1 MDNKNW
7 IPLFK
12 KNKSAI
18 WIRGLLSNDEEIN
31 FDNTKQWRDLKD
43 YCEENKVFF
52 KELYIQFKSHQ
63 EKIDIKGVDG
73 IYIGRAIRGSIAS
86 GSNTHYYVV
95 AAVRGEV
102 MYKKWW
108 VTPELIVE
116 KENED
121 DVTDEAK
128 PAIIYDKTKTN

>member
-1 MDNKNW
+1 MDNKSW

-12 KNKSAI
+12 KNKSAT
-18 WIRGLLSNDEEIN
+18 WIRGVLSNGEEIN
-31 FDNTKQWRDLKD
+31 FDDTKKWRGLKD
-43 YCEENKVFF
+43 YCENNKIFF
-52 KELYIQFKSHQ
+52 KELYLQFKSHQ
-63 EKIDIKGVDG
+63 EKIDIAGAEG
-73 IYIGRAIRGSIAS
+73 MYIGRAIRGSISS

-95 AAVRGEV
+95 ASVRGEK

-116 KENED
+116 KETED

-128 PAIIYDKTKTN
+128 PAIIYDKT